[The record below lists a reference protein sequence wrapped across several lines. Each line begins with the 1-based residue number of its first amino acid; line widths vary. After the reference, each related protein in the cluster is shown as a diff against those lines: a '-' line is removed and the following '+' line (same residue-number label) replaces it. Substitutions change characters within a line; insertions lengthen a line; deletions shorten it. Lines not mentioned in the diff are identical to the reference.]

1 MTSKDR
7 ISGLLVTFLILFG
20 FWLLLSWHFDPLHLV
35 LGLICSLLVAYL
47 SHDLLIGKEK
57 ISFSLRKII
66 LFIFYLFYLAYN
78 IVLANLDVAY
88 RVLHPKM
95 PINPE
100 IVRFNSK
107 LNSDIAKT
115 ILANSITL
123 TPGTITIDVRD
134 GTLYVHSLS
143 PNALDNL
150 LKGEMENKLVRIFKA

>member
-47 SHDLLIGKEK
+47 SHDLLITER

-95 PINPE
+95 PINPK

-123 TPGTITIDVRD
+123 TPGTITIDIRD